1 MENKMKQI
9 DMRVPEPQAI
19 LQAWMPFKEAIGVT
33 SVHTEEDYERAT
45 ATIDVLLDEIG
56 DNENHP
62 LADVLNYLSDQVKVY
77 EDEHFSIP
85 KAEPHNVLR
94 FLMEQHGLRQ
104 EDLGDCAPQSR
115 ISEILAGKRS
125 ISKEV
130 AKRFARQFNV
140 HADIFL

>member
-1 MENKMKQI
+1 MMKQN
-9 DMRVPEPQAI
+9 DMRVPKPQAI
-19 LQAWMPFKEAIGVT
+19 LQAWMPFKQTIGVT
-33 SVHTEEDYERAT
+33 SVHSEEEYAQAT
-45 ATIDVLLDEIG
+45 ATIDVLLDEID
-56 DNENHP
+56 DNDSHP
-62 LADVLNYLSDQVKVY
+62 LADVLDYLSDQVKAY

-85 KAEPHNVLR
+85 KAKPHEVLR
-94 FLMEQHGLRQ
+94 FLMDQHDLRQ

-125 ISKEV
+125 ISKEI